1 MARRKQKVRTTTRGI
16 GVVSPAGAN
25 VDPTLAATV
34 STISQGPTGTH
45 VGVPPLS
52 YSILKSMAYT
62 PIVAALVSTRQN
74 QTADYAKRLT
84 SPHMNGW
91 TIRLRAPNAIPSRAD
106 RYRMDHIAAI
116 IQTAGGDWQPGG
128 FEQFIRSMTYYTLVF
143 DQAHI
148 QPIKTELGKP
158 CAYRLLDP
166 MTVRRF
172 IPLDDLPQ
180 DGNIDYSK
188 SELVQ
193 VINGKEVAR
202 FKHGDVSWSV
212 RNALPGVTT
221 FGYGMPELAMLV
233 GIVTAMLN
241 AHTHNAQLYTTGFH
255 GMNMVTF
262 KSLMGPERW
271 KRVEES
277 IQAMLAGV
285 RRNKGVPIFQLNPN
299 LNESVEVH
307 PFGKPPSDM
316 EFMNW
321 LNYNAK
327 IICAMYGMDPIEL
340 GFVFGDEKP
349 AGKSKS
355 DLSPEDRIVAS
366 KERSLRPLLRWIALQ
381 INETLIWPYWPDYQF
396 EFYGFDSVSETQ
408 KQENLIKAVQNFMS
422 VNEARASLNL
432 PPWKDPI
439 SNRPLNA
446 SYQMYLQKLVEQ
458 GVSLN
463 PDIIPDDVAAFVGGR
478 RMPAATPRV

>member
-1 MARRKQKVRTTTRGI
+1 MTTTTRGI
-16 GVVSPAGAN
+16 SVIAPDGAN
-25 VDPTLAATV
+25 VDPTITATAQAV
-34 STISQGPTGTH
+34 SHGAMGTH
-45 VGVPPLS
+45 LGVPPVS
-52 YSILKSMAYT
+52 YLMLAAMART
-62 PIVAALVSTRQN
+62 PLVASVIATRQN
-74 QTADYAKRLT
+74 QTADYAKRIS

-91 TIRLRAPNAIPSRAD
+91 TIRLRAPNAVPSRAD

-116 IQTAGGDWQPGG
+116 METAGGDWQKGG
-128 FEQFIRSMTYYTLVF
+128 LEQFIRSITYYTLVF
-143 DQAHI
+143 DQAHV
-148 QPIKTELGKP
+148 QPIRTQLGKP
-158 CAYRLLDP
+158 CAFRLLDP

-172 IPLDDLPQ
+172 IPAAEIKE
-180 DGNIDYSK
+180 DGNFDFSK
-188 SELVQ
+188 SDMVQ
-193 VINGKEVAR
+193 FINGREVAR
-202 FKHGDVSWSV
+202 FAPKDLSWSV

-221 FGYGMPELAMLV
+221 FGYGYPELAMLV
-233 GIVTAMLN
+233 TIITAAIN

-262 KSLMGPERW
+262 KSMMGPERW
-271 KRVEES
+271 KRVEDS

-340 GFVFGDEKP
+340 GFVFGDEK
-349 AGKSKS
+349 GSKSKS

-396 EFYGFDSVSETQ
+396 EFYGFDSVSESQ

-422 VNEARASLNL
+422 PNEARASLNL
-432 PPWKDPI
+432 PAWKDPV

-458 GVSLN
+458 GVSIN

-478 RMPAATPRV
+478 RMPSPTPRA